1 MNMNNEEKN
10 TYVRKQILKS
20 LLQMLKTKRIE
31 DISVSDLVRK
41 AGVGRASFYRNYVS
55 VEAVLQQ
62 ESDRLTAVWEE
73 QFAADP
79 SASSNALLISL
90 LDFYKEHSRF
100 YLALYKAGLSEIV
113 MHTIVDTFPID
124 ENTPNPAAYL
134 QSSLAY
140 MIYGWIHEWIRRGM
154 QESGAE
160 LAYMIEQSQK
170 RRQS

>member
-10 TYVRKQILKS
+10 RYVRKQLLKT
-20 LLQMLKTKRIE
+20 LLQMLKTKQIE
-31 DISVSDLVRK
+31 EISVSDLVRK

-55 VEAVLQQ
+55 VQDVLLQ
-62 ESDRLTAVWEE
+62 ESDRLMAAWEE
-73 QFAADP
+73 QSEADS
-79 SASSNALLISL
+79 SASSNSLLISL
-90 LDFYKEHSRF
+90 LDFYKEHKRF
-100 YLALYKAGLSEIV
+100 YLALYKAGLSDIV

-134 QSSLAY
+134 QSSLSY
-140 MIYGWIHEWIRRGM
+140 MIYGWIHEWICRGM

-160 LAYMIEQSQK
+160 LVYMIEQSQK